1 MAMNTEQLNQAFD
14 NFTRASQSLE
24 SYYGL
29 LQDRIT
35 YLTKELESKNHQL
48 NRALAEAEQ
57 SKDYLNAVLYN
68 LEEAIVVVDPRDQV
82 TILNRSA
89 EELLGLNPGTS
100 VGKSFS
106 ALDFSLADEGP
117 ETLLTVHGKK
127 YTVIVS
133 HSNVVDAAGLLRG
146 RVVLIK
152 DITRLRELEVQQ
164 ERNQRLISMGEMAVK
179 IVHEIR
185 NPLCSI
191 ELFASMLEQEL
202 ADTQHR
208 DLARGI
214 STGIGNLNSILTN
227 MLLFARPRKPAFRT
241 VELESVI
248 RESQNMLAPLLSSRK
263 IRLERSSIPCSI
275 SGDGEL
281 LKQVFMNILIN
292 AAQAMPDGGVIKIA
306 MTNSSTQ
313 AVVHIADSGY
323 GIAPENVEKIFDP
336 FFTTKDSGTG
346 LGLAITSKIMQAHK
360 GAITVRSEPGT
371 GSTFSLWFPLEEVG
385 NSSALHAE
393 QHAAVSSGIHS

>member
-1 MAMNTEQLNQAFD
+1 MAMNVEQLNQAFD

-35 YLTKELESKNHQL
+35 YLTKELENKNHQL

-68 LEEAIVVVDPRDQV
+68 LEEAIVVVDPRGQV
-82 TILNRSA
+82 TMLNRSA
-89 EELLGLNPGTS
+89 EKLLGLDPGTS
-100 VGKSFS
+100 AGKSFS

-117 ETLLTVHGKK
+117 ETMLTVKGKK

-133 HSNVVDAAGLLRG
+133 HSNVVDAAGLSRG

-191 ELFASMLEQEL
+191 ELFASMLEKEL
-202 ADTQHR
+202 VDTQHR
-208 DLARGI
+208 DLAQGI
-214 STGIGNLNSILTN
+214 STGIGNLNAILTN
-227 MLLFARPRKPAFRT
+227 MLLFARPRRPSFRS

-248 RESQNMLAPLLSSRK
+248 LESQNMLAPLLNSRRVT
-263 IRLERSSIPCSI
+263 IERATAPCSI
-275 SGDGEL
+275 MGDAEL
-281 LKQVFMNILIN
+281 LKQVFMNIIMN
-292 AAQAMPDGGVIKIA
+292 AVQAMPDGGVIQITTA
-306 MTNSSTQ
+306 SSNNQ
-313 AVVHIADSGY
+313 VAVNITDNGG

-360 GAITVRSEPGT
+360 GAITVRSESGK
-371 GSTFSLWFPLEEVG
+371 GSTFSLWFSLEETG
-385 NSSALHAE
+385 NGTLARAELSAPVL
-393 QHAAVSSGIHS
+393 SGTHG

>member
-1 MAMNTEQLNQAFD
+1 MNTEQLNQAFD